1 MEQLPR
7 FDRDKK
13 SLSKSNS
20 RRFGQGRI
28 VVAHEKFEANPWLTV
43 SDLAVAGRPVQQNE
57 SEQGAPTV
65 KLPRGQEFLLPE
77 CGSPAELDRIHR
89 GICDSSHLAEI
100 LILKDV
106 PSSKFSML
114 DFVVKTENSSVP
126 PIHFCE

>member
-13 SLSKSNS
+13 SLSKSKS

-28 VVAHEKFEANPWLTV
+28 VVAHEKFETNPWLTV

-77 CGSPAELDRIHR
+77 CGSPDADLRSA
-89 GICDSSHLAEI
+89 SSRAQ
-100 LILKDV
+100 
-106 PSSKFSML
+106 
-114 DFVVKTENSSVP
+114 NSRQRRRE
-126 PIHFCE
+126 FKGLRFF